1 MSSLNSTP
9 RRHTEQSLSQ
19 TEDETAQPEARR
31 PRGESELSEHR
42 RPLDDAGEYFALFRE
57 YMYM

>member
-1 MSSLNSTP
+1 MKRT
-9 RRHTEQSLSQ
+9 LSQ

-31 PRGESELSEHR
+31 RRPESELSEHT

-57 YMYM
+57 YMYEG

>member
-1 MSSLNSTP
+1 MYMYSLNNAKYS
-9 RRHTEQSLSQ
+9 
-19 TEDETAQPEARR
+19 TAQPEARR